1 MDRIVEEVISMIYPK
16 RCPLC
21 GEIIKGD
28 QKLAC
33 DSCYEELEYI
43 EEPRCKC
50 CSKAIEQEESE
61 YCYDCNRKE
70 FYFESGVA
78 LWNYSSQMKQSLAK
92 FKYHNR
98 REYGEFYGEEFVK
111 IYGDALM
118 NLEPDALIPVPIH
131 WTRYIKR
138 GYNQAA
144 VIANQIGKRL
154 HIPVVEDLLIRTK
167 KTIAQKHLDDK
178 ERERNLQGAFAISEK
193 WKKIEHNMECVV
205 IIDDIYTTGSTINT
219 CAKILMQQGIKEI
232 YFGVLC
238 IGSGY

>member
-1 MDRIVEEVISMIYPK
+1 MARIVEEVISMIYPK

-21 GEIIKGD
+21 GEIIKGN

-178 ERERNLQGAFAISEK
+178 GRERNLQGAFAISEK